1 MTLFIKT
8 NSNALTVLE
17 TTPLPD
23 LLTVRQTSEIL
34 GVGRVSVF
42 KQISAGKLLAVQKAR
57 INHIP
62 KSAVID
68 FLRSREESHK

>member
-1 MTLFIKT
+1 MQLQINLSAIETLKNT
-8 NSNALTVLE
+8 E
-17 TTPLPD
+17 LPD

-34 GVGRVSVF
+34 GVGRVSVC
-42 KQISAGKLLAVQKAR
+42 KQISAGKLIAVQKGR
-57 INHIP
+57 IYHIP

>member
-34 GVGRVSVF
+34 GVA
-42 KQISAGKLLAVQKAR
+42 SAYANKFLLG
-57 INHIP
+57 N
-62 KSAVID
+62 
-68 FLRSREESHK
+68 

>member
-23 LLTVRQTSEIL
+23 LLTFRQTSEIL
-34 GVGRVSVF
+34 GVGRVSVC
-42 KQISAGKLLAVQKAR
+42 KQISAGKLIAVQKGR
-57 INHIP
+57 IYHIP